1 MLVIAADFSLAVLP
15 LLFLPLLAIHRGGRQ
30 AIAKEHQSLHD
41 ALTGLPNRVLFRD
54 RIQQALRAA
63 ERRAGG
69 LAVMIMDLDHF
80 KEVNDTL
87 GHHHGDVLLQEVA
100 ERLKTTLRTADTVAR
115 LGGDEFGI
123 LLPEVDR
130 PDDAV
135 PSPRCCRA
143 RCASRSWST
152 G

>member
-1 MLVIAADFSLAVLP
+1 
-15 LLFLPLLAIHRGGRQ
+15 
-30 AIAKEHQSLHD
+30 
-41 ALTGLPNRVLFRD
+41 
-54 RIQQALRAA
+54 
-63 ERRAGG
+63 
-69 LAVMIMDLDHF
+69 MIMDLDHF

-115 LGGDEFGI
+115 LGGDEFGV
-123 LLPEVDR
+123 LLPEVR
-130 PDDAV
+130 ASRTRR